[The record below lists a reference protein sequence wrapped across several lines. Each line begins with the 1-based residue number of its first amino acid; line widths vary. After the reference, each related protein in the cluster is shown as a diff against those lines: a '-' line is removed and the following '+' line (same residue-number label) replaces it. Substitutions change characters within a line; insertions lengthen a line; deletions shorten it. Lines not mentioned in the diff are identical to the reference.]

1 MQTDRGGRRARAH
14 GRMKG
19 GEEEGLQRD
28 SYGACVRPR
37 HRGSSWGTTH
47 IHNTMVVYNLKAG
60 QRNDFACR
68 LVSLD
73 QMKSLLMLW
82 VFFYIQITVQ
92 S

>member
-14 GRMKG
+14 ARTHGGRG
-19 GEEEGLQRD
+19 GEEGL
-28 SYGACVRPR
+28 A
-37 HRGSSWGTTH
+37 TAH
-47 IHNTMVVYNLKAG
+47 IHNTMVVHNLKAG

-82 VFFYIQITVQ
+82 GFYIQITVQ